1 MSEVSMYEQKK
12 FDKRLIDRHIAGGA
26 LESARITEDELKKH
40 LESLPDLADK
50 CEPVSIVQPM
60 YAKPEDEDNDDADNG
75 DE

>member
-12 FDKRLIDRHIAGGA
+12 FDKRLIERHLAGGA
-26 LESARITEDELKKH
+26 LESARITAEELKQH

-50 CEPVSIVQPM
+50 CEPVSVVQPM
-60 YAKPEDEDNDDADNG
+60 YAKPEDEEMDEADNG